1 MTKHNRRSPEEI
13 IAATTAKLEAM
24 KLKQA
29 VKDAKD
35 HPVAS
40 LISDQIATV
49 EKQEREAK
57 KGFGDGPQSFD
68 SRIRSHELWID
79 EINAAADVAELA
91 IEQASTIKDNLR
103 ELLSNVTAD
112 IANGVDVDIS
122 DVQVSVDEACLVES
136 ESLDKATLALD
147 LAQYERNAYNVIKRQ
162 PKKVNPSNNM
172 EATA

>member
-1 MTKHNRRSPEEI
+1 MTKRNRRSPEEI

-40 LISDQIATV
+40 LISQQIETV
-49 EKQEREAK
+49 EKAEREAK

-68 SRIRSHELWID
+68 NRIKSHEMWID
-79 EINAAADVAELA
+79 EISAASEVAKLA

-136 ESLDKATLALD
+136 ESLDEATVALD
-147 LAQYERNAYNVIKRQ
+147 IAQYERNAFNILKRQ

>member
-1 MTKHNRRSPEEI
+1 MTKRNRRSPEEI

-49 EKQEREAK
+49 EKTEREAK

-79 EINAAADVAELA
+79 EINAAADVAL
-91 IEQASTIKDNLR
+91 
-103 ELLSNVTAD
+103 
-112 IANGVDVDIS
+112 DV
-122 DVQVSVDEACLVES
+122 
-136 ESLDKATLALD
+136 
-147 LAQYERNAYNVIKRQ
+147 AQYERNAFNVIKRQ
-162 PKKVNPSNNM
+162 PKKENPSKNM

>member
-1 MTKHNRRSPEEI
+1 MTKRNRRSPEEI

-49 EKQEREAK
+49 EKAEREAK

-68 SRIRSHELWID
+68 NRIKSHEMWID
-79 EINAAADVAELA
+79 EISAASTVAELA

-103 ELLSNVTAD
+103 ELLSTVTAD

-122 DVQVSVDEACLVES
+122 DVQLSVTEAMEVSSDSLDEATV
-136 ESLDKATLALD
+136 ALD
-147 LAQYERNAYNVIKRQ
+147 NAQYERNAFNVLKRQ
-162 PKKVNPSNNM
+162 PKKVNPSNTK

>member
-1 MTKHNRRSPEEI
+1 MTKRNRRSPEEI

-49 EKQEREAK
+49 EKTEREAK

-79 EINAAADVAELA
+79 EINAAADVA
-91 IEQASTIKDNLR
+91 K
-103 ELLSNVTAD
+103 
-112 IANGVDVDIS
+112 G
-122 DVQVSVDEACLVES
+122 
-136 ESLDKATLALD
+136 K
-147 LAQYERNAYNVIKRQ
+147 
-162 PKKVNPSNNM
+162 PSGSPPCRHQGHR
-172 EATA
+172 